1 MNLPITIPYSP
12 LASSHYI
19 DNGTTSLTRP
29 HQTIMVSPATIK
41 KAIADLKS
49 TGPAGLTALVAG
61 GTSGIGK
68 GFLYKLA
75 EHTTSPKIY
84 IVGRSESTLNT
95 IISDLKTVN
104 PEGTYIP
111 ILSGDLT
118 LVNQVSKAT
127 AQIISQESSKI
138 DILFLSQGFLTL
150 RGRDETPEGLDK
162 ITAIRYYGRLR
173 FILDLLP
180 LLEKSP
186 NSPRVISVLNG
197 GGEGKVIPEDLGLKD
212 PKNTGAI
219 TSINAVT
226 TYVTLTLERLA
237 RDHPRVSFIHA
248 HPGVV
253 RTNIFNAEHFHPAF
267 AFVMNKVIG
276 PTLLRLVTISPEES
290 GERFLYEATSGRF
303 PSAEGAKG
311 REKDGDVAVG
321 TDGRKG
327 SGAYIVTGK
336 CEAVL
341 NQGVLKP
348 LRDNGVH
355 EKIWDYT
362 VGELERVKGWD
373 V

>member
-1 MNLPITIPYSP
+1 
-12 LASSHYI
+12 
-19 DNGTTSLTRP
+19 
-29 HQTIMVSPATIK
+29 MVSPSTIK

-49 TGPAGLTALVAG
+49 TAPAGLTAVVVG
-61 GTSGIGK
+61 GTNGIGK

-75 EHTTSPKIY
+75 EHTASPKIY

-95 IISDLKTVN
+95 IISELKTLN

-111 ILSGDLT
+111 ILSSDLT
-118 LVNQVSKAT
+118 LVNQASKAT

-150 RGRDETPEGLDK
+150 RGRDESPEGLDK
-162 ITAIRYYGRLR
+162 ISAIRYYGRLR

-186 NSPRVISVLNG
+186 NSPRVISVLNAG
-197 GGEGKVIPEDLGLKD
+197 SEGKVITEDLALKD
-212 PKNTGAI
+212 PKNSGPVTA
-219 TSINAVT
+219 INAVT
-226 TYVTLTLERLA
+226 TYMTLSLERLA
-237 RDHPRVSFIHA
+237 KDHPHVSFIHA

-267 AFVMNKVIG
+267 SFVMNKVLG
-276 PTLLRLVTISPEES
+276 PTLLRVVTISPEES
-290 GERFLYEATSGRF
+290 GERFLYLATSGRF
-303 PSAEGAKG
+303 PSVEGAKG
-311 REKDGDVAVG
+311 SEKDADVAVG
-321 TDGRKG
+321 TDGKKG

-341 NQGVLKP
+341 SEAVLKP
-348 LRDNGVH
+348 LRETGVD
-355 EKIWDYT
+355 EKIWEHT
-362 VGELERVKGWD
+362 VGELERIKGLH